1 MKVRLLTLALA
12 AAVATAGWAWSKD
25 DAKNG
30 LVGTWQVAAAEYE
43 GAKTPGDRL
52 QGWKAVFT
60 ADRLTVRDGQDKT
73 RYDLNYRVGAG
84 TDTKAISF
92 TVAAGD
98 QKGQASEGI
107 YKLDGDTLTICFAE
121 PGGAKPTEFKT
132 AAGSKQVC
140 FSLRRST
147 EK

>member
-1 MKVRLLTLALA
+1 MKVRLLTLALVA
-12 AAVATAGWAWSKD
+12 ATTAGWAWSQD
-25 DAKNG
+25 QPKNG
-30 LVGTWQVAAAEYE
+30 LVGNWQVAAAEYE
-43 GAKTPGDRL
+43 GAKTAADRI

-60 ADRLTVRDGQDKT
+60 ADRFTVRDGQDKT
-73 RYDLNYRVGAG
+73 RYDLSYRVGAG
-84 TDTKAISF
+84 TDTKAITF
-92 TVAAGD
+92 TVTGGD
-98 QKGQASEGI
+98 LKGQTTEGI

-140 FSLRRST
+140 FSLKRST